1 MYICEYNI
9 ISNKEVYVPRVP
21 FLSYIGVSLT
31 KAPSVNNL
39 LAFCTCIKH
48 SFHAT
53 LWSKTKTISK

>member
-1 MYICEYNI
+1 MYICEYMYIYNVI
-9 ISNKEVYVPRVP
+9 WNKEAYVPRVP

-39 LAFCTCIKH
+39 LAFCACIKH

-53 LWSKTKTISK
+53 LW